1 MRKLFLLGD
10 STCAC
15 KDGDKRPETGWGEM
29 LQPLLADGWTVAN
42 HAVNGLSTRTC
53 LSRGIFACVE
63 AEAAAGDGA
72 IIQFGHNDEKV
83 DDAERGTEPW
93 SSFMAN
99 LAHMAST
106 LKGKGV
112 YTVIATPIP
121 RRKFI
126 GGIMQDTHGDYAAAA
141 KAAAHQAG
149 VPCVDA
155 TLPAMLE
162 YQRMGEDS
170 RRFHMDFAPGIYP
183 NYPDGDADGTHLR
196 PEGAAY
202 YASLI
207 MRLVGEEDAGAPFL
221 R

>member
-1 MRKLFLLGD
+1 MNRLIILGD
-10 STCAC
+10 STAAQ
-15 KDGDKRPETGWGEM
+15 KPESARPETGWGEVFGKY
-29 LQPLLADGWTVAN
+29 LKPGWLLDNRAI
-42 HAVNGLSTRTC
+42 NGRSTKDVIA
-53 LSRGIFACVE
+53 RGEF
-63 AEAAAGDGA
+63 AEAFTAAASGD
-72 IIQFGHNDEKV
+72 IVLIQYGHNDEKLE
-83 DDAERGTEPW
+83 DPFRGARAWHE
-93 SSFMAN
+93 
-99 LAHMAST
+99 
-106 LKGKGV
+106 
-112 YTVIATPIP
+112 YTVNLMYMAEKLKAKGARVIFITSIA
-121 RRKFI
+121 RRCFDN
-126 GGIMQDTHGDYAAAA
+126 GLLQDTHGDYAAAA

-207 MRLVGEEDAGAPFL
+207 MRLVREEDAGAPFL